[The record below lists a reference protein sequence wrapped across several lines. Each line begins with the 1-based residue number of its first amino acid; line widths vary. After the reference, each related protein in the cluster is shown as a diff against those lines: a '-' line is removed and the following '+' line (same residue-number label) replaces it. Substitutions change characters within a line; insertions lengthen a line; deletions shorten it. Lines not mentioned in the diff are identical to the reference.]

1 MEMKEC
7 PSCGADVPAVA
18 SRCKHCFHD
27 FNEEPVKKTNNGL
40 IGFLSLLVVCALIGA
55 GTFSY
60 LHYFNAAERIV
71 VDQETNS
78 IVITR
83 TSASGTTTERVNFS
97 DVEKVEYILGGQTST
112 FEVVAVTDRGDRYI
126 IQASS
131 DKQLDGHA
139 QHIAQVIDKPL
150 VEIRNI
156 KTFGD

>member
-7 PSCGADVPAVA
+7 PSCGNDVPAVA

-27 FNEEPVKKTNNGL
+27 FTEEPVKKSGSGL
-40 IGFLSLLVVCALIGA
+40 IGLLGLLVVLGLLGA

-60 LHYFNAAERIV
+60 IYYFNAAEHIV
-71 VDQETNS
+71 VDAETES

-83 TSASGTTTERVNFS
+83 TSSSGTTTQRVNFA
-97 DVEKVEYILGGQTST
+97 DIEKVEYILGGQTST
-112 FEVVAVTDRGDRYI
+112 FEVVAVTGAGERYI

-139 QHIAQVIDKPL
+139 QHIAAVIDKPL